1 MVMAQAF
8 RGAADYS
15 RGHRQLRGHWGL
27 SMPRRCNSCHGVYL
41 GDGFCNSVGCR
52 KSMHGPNAWQRA
64 RRRQQRE
71 QAEDAWWQAEKLRRG
86 PNLPSSGGSASTSAG
101 QGAAEPLSASAPG
114 SLSELQ
120 AQSGG
125 AASSRFAAGA
135 QAEGRPMAEA
145 AVAGMRVP
153 VEESP
158 PDAVAEAVALLAR
171 LHPVLIR
178 QKREGIVWDVE
189 AESAATVHLLNELV
203 FWDL

>member
-8 RGAADYS
+8 RGAADCS

-41 GDGFCNSVGCR
+41 GDGFCNSVGGCR
-52 KSMHGPNAWQRA
+52 KSIHGPKAWRRA
-64 RRRQQRE
+64 RRRQER
-71 QAEDAWWQAEKLRRG
+71 EDAWRQAEELRRG

-135 QAEGRPMAEA
+135 QAEEA
-145 AVAGMRVP
+145 AVAGMSQGSASTP
-153 VEESP
+153 AP

-178 QKREGIVWDVE
+178 QKREGTVWDVE